1 MRRADLFRALAN
13 SARLNRIQLDAVKN
27 VNADRRTHLCARTYK
42 GVELVNISDIR
53 YLKAD
58 QKYVS
63 VRYTGGEVI
72 VDETLRELEEEFP
85 DLFSRVHRNALVT
98 TNHIMGLEKDATG

>member
-1 MRRADLFRALAN
+1 MQMA
-13 SARLNRIQLDAVKN
+13 AVKN
-27 VNADRRTHLCARTYK
+27 IDATRRIHVCARTDK

-63 VRYTGGEVI
+63 VLHVKGEVI
-72 VDETLRELEEEFP
+72 IDEPLRELENEFP
-85 DLFSRVHRNALVT
+85 DLFSRVCRNALVSTNPIIGFEKMFKAKSDCVCT
-98 TNHIMGLEKDATG
+98 TWMSSST

>member
-1 MRRADLFRALAN
+1 MQMAE
-13 SARLNRIQLDAVKN
+13 VKN
-27 VNADRRTHLCARTYK
+27 IDATRRTHVCARTYK

-63 VRYTGGEVI
+63 VLHVKGEVI
-72 VDETLRELEEEFP
+72 IDKPQRELENEFP
-85 DLFSRVHRNALVT
+85 DPFSRV
-98 TNHIMGLEKDATG
+98 

>member
-1 MRRADLFRALAN
+1 MA
-13 SARLNRIQLDAVKN
+13 AVKN
-27 VNADRRTHLCARTYK
+27 IDATRRTHVCARTYK

-63 VRYTGGEVI
+63 VLHVKGEVI
-72 VDETLRELEEEFP
+72 IDEPQRELENEFP
-85 DLFSRVHRNALVT
+85 DLSPGFDAMLSCRPTLSLALKRCSRLNQIAYARR
-98 TNHIMGLEKDATG
+98 G